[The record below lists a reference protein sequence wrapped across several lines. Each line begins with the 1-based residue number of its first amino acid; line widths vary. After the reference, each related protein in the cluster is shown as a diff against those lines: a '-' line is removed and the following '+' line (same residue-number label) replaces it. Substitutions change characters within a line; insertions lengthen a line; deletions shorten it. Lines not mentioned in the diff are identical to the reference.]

1 MIHRSDTYIFIFIV
15 LSPIIDSTNLPSINP
30 CAFFLQHRNSL
41 TLERHQEVSKK
52 QVLVLDL
59 KLLIALL
66 NLHDGS
72 WMIPFRPSLAP
83 GILGKITKNNSGV
96 GTPFKNEHGTPK
108 WRFGVW
114 KIFFSFQLGN
124 YQVPY
129 VSSGLLRF
137 FIAQEWLRR
146 NDFCKLGLLNRLLI
160 YTTWC
165 LEEIC
170 ALSKDCQHPRKL

>member
-59 KLLIALL
+59 KLLIDLL

-72 WMIPFRPSLAP
+72 WMIPFRPSLTP
-83 GILGKITKNNSGV
+83 GILGQKIMWHNSGV
-96 GTPFKNEHGTPK
+96 GTPSKMNMEPKNGGLEFGRYFFLFN
-108 WRFGVW
+108 WVIFRFH
-114 KIFFSFQLGN
+114 IHL
-124 YQVPY
+124 QVC
-129 VSSGLLRF
+129 RCFF
-137 FIAQEWLRR
+137 FIAPGVTQKE
-146 NDFCKLGLLNRLLI
+146 
-160 YTTWC
+160 
-165 LEEIC
+165 
-170 ALSKDCQHPRKL
+170 